1 MSGTPAMSEG
11 REPKTLWNRS
21 FIMILLISIFNNSA
35 TMMITPLI
43 SKYSLSLGISLTAA
57 GTITSL
63 MSIVALFM
71 RPITGFVSDRFN
83 RKKIS
88 ICTCFFSALV
98 LFCYTLAGSM
108 PKLILVRILH
118 GVVFSFSSVALT
130 AFNTAFIPQDRLG
143 EGLGWLSLAQ
153 IISFSVGPNLG
164 LFIADK
170 YGYMTCFYI
179 AAGIYSVS
187 TFLVHSIRYKHKTVE
202 ASGSESFNINN
213 LISLRVLPYAALMGL
228 FSCGNGLE
236 NTFIAL
242 LGDDR
247 GIANIGI
254 FFTAYS
260 ITLLAVRPFSGKL
273 LDSKGLKII
282 LYPSIAIYA
291 AGVFILSG
299 AQTLLPVIIAGV
311 LKAIGQGA
319 GSPSIQATCIR
330 TLGKEKAGVV
340 SSTCFIGSDIG
351 NSLAPILGGRS
362 RKASDLA
369 ECLLCMRLL
378 YWQSVIRS
386 FL

>member
-1 MSGTPAMSEG
+1 
-11 REPKTLWNRS
+11 
-21 FIMILLISIFNNSA
+21 
-35 TMMITPLI
+35 
-43 SKYSLSLGISLTAA
+43 
-57 GTITSL
+57 
-63 MSIVALFM
+63 
-71 RPITGFVSDRFN
+71 
-83 RKKIS
+83 
-88 ICTCFFSALV
+88 
-98 LFCYTLAGSM
+98 M

-247 GIANIGI
+247 VSRTSGYSSLLIQLPCWLSAPSPASCS
-254 FFTAYS
+254 TARGLRSYS
-260 ITLLAVRPFSGKL
+260 I
-273 LDSKGLKII
+273 LDSQFMQPGFS
-282 LYPSIAIYA
+282 Y
-291 AGVFILSG
+291 
-299 AQTLLPVIIAGV
+299 
-311 LKAIGQGA
+311 
-319 GSPSIQATCIR
+319 
-330 TLGKEKAGVV
+330 
-340 SSTCFIGSDIG
+340 
-351 NSLAPILGGRS
+351 
-362 RKASDLA
+362 
-369 ECLLCMRLL
+369 
-378 YWQSVIRS
+378 
-386 FL
+386 